1 MKTLYRKARVH
12 LVLVATALLVV
23 ACGSNE
29 SGSSDEVPSFMEK
42 QQEKKTYGIIK
53 SVDVGPGIDAKMAAA
68 GHEVFDLKC
77 TACHKMDERY
87 VGPALGD
94 VTNRR
99 PPEYIMNMTL
109 DTETMLAN
117 DDTAKCLLQEFL
129 ITMPNQSVDEKDARA
144 VLEYLRDYAS
154 KSK

>member
-53 SVDVGPGIDAKMAAA
+53 SVD
-68 GHEVFDLKC
+68 
-77 TACHKMDERY
+77 
-87 VGPALGD
+87 
-94 VTNRR
+94 
-99 PPEYIMNMTL
+99 
-109 DTETMLAN
+109 
-117 DDTAKCLLQEFL
+117 
-129 ITMPNQSVDEKDARA
+129 EKDARA